1 MLDLWL
7 TLLLTLNQPDH
18 PKALSPTSVRTQIER
33 IAIENYGHTGWACID
48 RLTYRESNWRISAKS
63 SRSSARGLFQLLR
76 LPPDKTALEQ
86 YARFRRYL
94 DRRYEGS
101 PCRALDHS
109 DRRGWY

>member
-48 RLTYRESNWRISAKS
+48 RLTYRESRWNPFADNPH
-63 SRSSARGLFQLLR
+63 SSAQGLFQLLR
-76 LPPDKTALEQ
+76 MPADTPIAEQ